1 MLIDSAESEGDAGGL
16 PPRRSADAPK
26 EPRARL
32 LTIKDLDGRTRA
44 AKRAN
49 EVLET
54 IISERGGRDRMNLV
68 QMKSAESYAVL
79 TAMIEG
85 LGAGW
90 LDGQAI
96 DANAYSTLL
105 NARRR
110 EQQVMGGPE
119 PRDVTPDSFRNSI
132 LAARG

>member
-1 MLIDSAESEGDAGGL
+1 MLIDTSESPEVAEELGARKSAGA
-16 PPRRSADAPK
+16 PRHRM
-26 EPRARL
+26 RL
-32 LTIKDLDGRTRA
+32 ADLDGRTRG

-54 IISERGGRDRMNLV
+54 IISERGGRDRMNMV
-68 QMKSAESYAVL
+68 QLKSAEAYAVL

-85 LGAGW
+85 IGAGW
-90 LDGQAI
+90 LVGQEV
-96 DANAYSTLL
+96 DANEYATLL

-119 PRDVTPDSFRNSI
+119 PHDVTPGSLRNSI
-132 LAARG
+132 LAARS

>member
-1 MLIDSAESEGDAGGL
+1 MLIDTSENADVTDEVGV
-16 PPRRSADAPK
+16 RRSADAP
-26 EPRARL
+26 RHRL
-32 LTIKDLDGRTRA
+32 RLADLDGRTRG

-54 IISERGGRDRMNLV
+54 IISERGGRDRMNMV
-68 QMKSAESYAVL
+68 QLKSAEAYAVL

-85 LGAGW
+85 IGAGW
-90 LDGQAI
+90 LVGQEV
-96 DANAYSTLL
+96 DANEYATLL

-119 PRDVTPDSFRNSI
+119 PRDVTPGGNLRNTL
-132 LAARG
+132 LAARA

>member
-1 MLIDSAESEGDAGGL
+1 M
-16 PPRRSADAPK
+16 
-26 EPRARL
+26 RL
-32 LTIKDLDGRTRA
+32 ADLDGRTRG

-54 IISERGGRDRMNLV
+54 IISERGGRDRMNMV
-68 QMKSAESYAVL
+68 QLKSAEAYAVL

-85 LGAGW
+85 IGAGW
-90 LDGQAI
+90 LGGETV
-96 DANAYSTLL
+96 DATEYSTLL

-119 PRDVTPDSFRNSI
+119 PRDVTPGGSLRNTL
-132 LAARG
+132 LAERA